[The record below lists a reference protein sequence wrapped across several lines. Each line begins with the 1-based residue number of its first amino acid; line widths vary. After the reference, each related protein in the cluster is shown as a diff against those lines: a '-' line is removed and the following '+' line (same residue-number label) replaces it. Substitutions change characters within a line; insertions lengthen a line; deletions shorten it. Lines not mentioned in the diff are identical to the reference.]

1 MNCPTHA
8 AGAVV
13 WFSLPLAA
21 LPPTGSDKSH
31 RPKAAIPL
39 PSTAEGGCRS
49 LSEANT
55 TFLHNLRRSR
65 APFLKS
71 AASAATTTLGPKGR
85 QT

>member
-1 MNCPTHA
+1 MNRPTHA

-21 LPPTGSDKSH
+21 LPPTGSNKSH

-65 APFLKS
+65 APLSVKFYSVREFFQK
-71 AASAATTTLGPKGR
+71 
-85 QT
+85 Q